1 MLKEQLL
8 ENVEKY
14 WTEIVQLRHYLHTNP
29 ELSGQEF
36 KTSAYLKEII
46 SKWGLPI
53 EEVPADHFGSGTG
66 FIATLY
72 TGRPGKTIGLRTDID
87 ALPVQEPDKN
97 LKNTRVVKSNTPG
110 VMHACGHDGHT
121 ATLIGAMR
129 ILIDHK
135 DQLTGKIIFIF
146 EEGEEHSLGIHG
158 MIKLLQ
164 TKNIDAIYGN
174 HLVAHLETGKIAVNN
189 GPTMAALTT
198 INFDIVGQG
207 GHGSRPDLSVN
218 PIFAGAAI
226 LNSISIAW
234 NNQLNV
240 SKTVTLGITQFNSGQ
255 TNNVFDDRAHIGG
268 TLRYFDEAEGEK
280 AKQILMNIAE
290 QVGAVHGCTIEDY
303 SMNDATT
310 MAVIN
315 DSKLADLGKQTVE
328 EVLPNAL
335 VPGEP
340 WFASEGFA
348 YYRQVAPSLFTFIG
362 TKNDILGSG
371 AEHHNEYFDIDDESL
386 KYSIMT
392 MVAFTHNYL
401 K

>member
-1 MLKEQLL
+1 MKEQLL